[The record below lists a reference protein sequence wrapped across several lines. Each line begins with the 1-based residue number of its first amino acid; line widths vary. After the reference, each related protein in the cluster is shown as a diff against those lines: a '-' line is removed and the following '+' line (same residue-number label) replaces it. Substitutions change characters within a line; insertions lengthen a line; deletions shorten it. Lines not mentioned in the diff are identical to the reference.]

1 MKFGVIDDIW
11 RLIFESKEENIIRLI
26 IQIIIMENK
35 MMA

>member
-11 RLIFESKEENIIRLI
+11 RLIFEPKEENIIRLI
-26 IQIIIMENK
+26 IQIIVMENK